1 MGGCLAQDLQI
12 APRLV
17 GSPCSLPSK
26 TLGTGSGV
34 HRGMQ
39 RCMCSADRTVLV
51 AVTCAVV
58 SMVAGCGSS
67 GSSTPNGMT
76 AGQVQD
82 YLAQVEPVRRSV
94 NDLLEGADP
103 ILHAYRSHQITP
115 DQAARRMNDLE
126 ARFAVQGATVEAI
139 SSPDPPSRRSTAPT
153 RTPTNSK
160 TPTCG
165 PWPPRSPTATSPIC
179 PTRRMPNAR
188 QSPHGESE
196 LEVLAQQT
204 GATLPD
210 DLQQAGRGEIA
221 PSPTGS

>member
-1 MGGCLAQDLQI
+1 
-12 APRLV
+12 
-17 GSPCSLPSK
+17 
-26 TLGTGSGV
+26 
-34 HRGMQ
+34 
-39 RCMCSADRTVLV
+39 MCSADRIVLV
-51 AVTCAVV
+51 AVTCTGIL
-58 SMVAGCGSS
+58 MVAGCASS
-67 GSSTPNGMT
+67 GSAAPGGMT

-103 ILHAYRSHQITP
+103 ILQAYRSHQISP
-115 DQAARRMNDLE
+115 HQAARRMSDLE

-139 SSPDPPSRRSTAPT
+139 SSPEPTLESIHRTYAHTYQLEDAYLRALTAALPDGDFSDLPNT
-153 RTPTNSK
+153 QDAQRLAI
-160 TPTCG
+160 
-165 PWPPRSPTATSPIC
+165 TAW
-179 PTRRMPNAR
+179 RKR
-188 QSPHGESE
+188 

>member
-1 MGGCLAQDLQI
+1 
-12 APRLV
+12 
-17 GSPCSLPSK
+17 
-26 TLGTGSGV
+26 
-34 HRGMQ
+34 
-39 RCMCSADRTVLV
+39 MCSADRTVLV

-58 SMVAGCGSS
+58 LMVAGCGSS
-67 GSSTPNGMT
+67 GSSAPDGMT

-103 ILHAYRSHQITP
+103 ILHAYRSHQITA

-139 SSPDPPSRRSTAPT
+139 SSPDPTLEAIHRTYAHTYQLEDAYLRALAAALPDGDFSDLPNTQDAQRQAITAW
-153 RTPTNSK
+153 RK
-160 TPTCG
+160 
-165 PWPPRSPTATSPIC
+165 R
-179 PTRRMPNAR
+179 
-188 QSPHGESE
+188 

>member
-1 MGGCLAQDLQI
+1 
-12 APRLV
+12 
-17 GSPCSLPSK
+17 
-26 TLGTGSGV
+26 
-34 HRGMQ
+34 
-39 RCMCSADRTVLV
+39 MCSADRTVLV
-51 AVTCAVV
+51 AVTVV
-58 SMVAGCGSS
+58 LMVAGCGSS
-67 GSSTPNGMT
+67 GSSAPNGMT

-103 ILHAYRSHQITP
+103 ILHAYRSDQITA
-115 DQAARRMNDLE
+115 DQAARRMNHLE

-139 SSPDPPSRRSTAPT
+139 TSPDPTLEAIHRTYAHTYQLEDAYLRALAAALPDGDFSDLPNTQDAQRQAITAW
-153 RTPTNSK
+153 RK
-160 TPTCG
+160 
-165 PWPPRSPTATSPIC
+165 R
-179 PTRRMPNAR
+179 
-188 QSPHGESE
+188 